1 MKNIEVQVADDKVDV
16 FLTII
21 QNLKDGIVKDII
33 IKSDKKVQSSSEI
46 IK

>member
-1 MKNIEVQVADDKVDV
+1 MKNIEVQVADDKVDI

>member
-1 MKNIEVQVADDKVDV
+1 MKNIEVQVADDKVDI

-21 QNLKDGIVKDII
+21 QNLKDGIVKNII
-33 IKSDKKVQSSSEI
+33 IESDKKVQNSSEI